1 MNCDV
6 YVSHYQ
12 QIKEGWGSLTKR
24 TPKMKLQQAFIL
36 SCSGRAFKDGN
47 SHTFVLECPP
57 GT

>member
-1 MNCDV
+1 MREHFDLRIIDV

-36 SCSGRAFKDGN
+36 EVQMINNLCFDANLS
-47 SHTFVLECPP
+47 
-57 GT
+57 

>member
-36 SCSGRAFKDGN
+36 E
-47 SHTFVLECPP
+47 V
-57 GT
+57 

>member
-24 TPKMKLQQAFIL
+24 TPKMKFQQAFIL
-36 SCSGRAFKDGN
+36 EVQMINNLCFDAN
-47 SHTFVLECPP
+47 L
-57 GT
+57 

>member
-24 TPKMKLQQAFIL
+24 TPTKKRKLMAYGKATQL
-36 SCSGRAFKDGN
+36 
-47 SHTFVLECPP
+47 
-57 GT
+57 

>member
-12 QIKEGWGSLTKR
+12 QIKEGRGSLTKR

-36 SCSGRAFKDGN
+36 EVQMINNLCFDAN
-47 SHTFVLECPP
+47 L
-57 GT
+57 